1 MRLVELPGGNTLML
15 SNLEHKVYE
24 CMNEEVCKEDLS
36 PRDAYIAQQLVS
48 KGAVDKRISEKK
60 TYYRKARG
68 SL

>member
-1 MRLVELPGGNTLML
+1 MRVIEIPGGNSLML

-36 PRDAYIAQQLVS
+36 PRDAYIAQALVS
-48 KGAVDKRISEKK
+48 RGALQKRVIEKK
-60 TYYRKARG
+60 TYYKKSKG